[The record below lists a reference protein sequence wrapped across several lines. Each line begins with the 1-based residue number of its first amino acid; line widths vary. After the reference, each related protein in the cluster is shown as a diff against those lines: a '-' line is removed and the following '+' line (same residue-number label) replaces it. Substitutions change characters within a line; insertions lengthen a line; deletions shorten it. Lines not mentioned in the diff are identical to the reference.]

1 MKRYFLLLITT
12 LLFSI
17 TANCQN
23 TDNDKKYKI
32 HIKKAVGKIV
42 LDGKLDEDDW
52 KNASTADNF
61 WQAQPYDSSRA
72 IHQTEARMTFDDNY
86 LYISGVCHQPRK
98 YVVLSL
104 KRDFPSGTTDL
115 FSINL
120 DTFKDKLNSF
130 NFAVSPLGVQRDGL
144 VSNGYELLTDWDNK
158 WYSKVINYEDRWE
171 VEIAIPFKTIRYKVD
186 ENKNEWLVNF
196 LRFDQSQKFP
206 ERSSWSPI
214 PRNFSGNNI
223 NFSGTMIWDHTPPKP
238 GANISII
245 PYILGSLDKDFQNK
259 KDLNTERN
267 IGFDAKIAVTPSLN
281 LDVTFNPD
289 FAQVEVDQQVQ
300 NLSRF
305 EVSFPEKRQFF
316 IENADLFGSFGLDNI
331 TPFFSRRVGLA
342 FNPKTEQN
350 ERIPILLG
358 TRLSGRLNKD
368 WRIGFLTM
376 QTGSNEEFNLPSS
389 NYLVTAIQ
397 RRVFSRSNIGFIFT
411 NKQNWHYDTLRNES
425 SRINTNDFTRIIGL
439 DYNLNSSDGRWSGK
453 IFYHRAITTINKA
466 NQYAGAIVLNYDS
479 QKFGMSQSYET
490 VGENYNIANQTG
502 YVTRTNYFRTE
513 PNLIFKFYPK
523 SQLINTL
530 SIGTDG
536 DFFWRNR
543 DGIVLDY
550 DYSPVFANIRFQSS
564 AQLRFT
570 PYRVNYTYL
579 FDDFDPTRKG
589 AGVLKAGTDYTYQE
603 TRISFTSNAR
613 RKFSY
618 IIQGRRG
625 EYFGGTIQQIN
636 TSLYYR
642 YQPYGILSVDA
653 SYNKIS
659 QPYGASE
666 LILLRPKVDLSFSR
680 SVFFS
685 TLMQYN
691 NLSNNI
697 SINTRL
703 QWRFKP
709 ASDFFLVYTDNY
721 YASET
726 FKNDSFGNR
735 YLSNESLQVKNRAI
749 VFKLTYWFN
758 V

>member
-1 MKRYFLLLITT
+1 MKNFILLLTITFGIS
-12 LLFSI
+12 FSS
-17 TANCQN
+17 NSQN
-23 TDNDKKYKI
+23 TDNDKKYQL
-32 HIKKAVGKIV
+32 HIKKAIGKII
-42 LDGKLDEDDW
+42 LDGKLDEEDW
-52 KNASTADNF
+52 KKADIADNF

-72 IHQTEARMTFDDNY
+72 INQTEARLTFDDNY
-86 LYISGVCHQPRK
+86 LYISGVCHQPKK

-104 KRDFPSGTTDL
+104 KRDFPGGTTDV
-115 FSINL
+115 FTVNL

-144 VSNGYELLTDWDNK
+144 VSNGSELSTDWDNK

-186 ENKNEWLVNF
+186 ENNNEWLVNF
-196 LRFDQSQKFP
+196 TRFDQSQKFA
-206 ERSSWSPI
+206 ERSSWSPV
-214 PRNFSGNNI
+214 PRNFNGNNI
-223 NFSGTMIWDHTPPKP
+223 NFSGTVIWDNSPPKP

-245 PYILGSLDKDFQNK
+245 PYILGSLNKDFQNK
-259 KDLNTERN
+259 KDLKTERN

-281 LDVTFNPD
+281 LDLTVNPD

-316 IENADLFGSFGLDNI
+316 IENADLFGSFGFNNI

-342 FNPKTEQN
+342 YNSKSDQN

-376 QTGSNEEFNLPSS
+376 QTGSQEEFNLPSS

-397 RRVFSRSNIGFIFT
+397 RRLFSRSNIGFIFT
-411 NKQNWHYDTLRNES
+411 NKQNWLFDTLKNES
-425 SRINTNDFTRIIGL
+425 GGINAHNYTRIMGL
-439 DYNLNSSDGRWSGK
+439 DYNLNSPDGKWIGK
-453 IFYHRAITTINKA
+453 LFYHRAFRPKNEDG
-466 NQYAGAIVLNYDS
+466 QYAAAAVLSYDS
-479 QKFGMSQSYET
+479 PKFVTTQSIET
-490 VGENYNIANQTG
+490 VGENYGIANQTG

-513 PNLIFKFYPK
+513 PNIVFRFYPK

-530 SIGTDG
+530 SLGTDG
-536 DFFWRNR
+536 DFYWRIN
-543 DGIVLDY
+543 DGILLDY
-550 DYSPVFANIRFQSS
+550 DFSPLFLNIRFQSS
-564 AQLRFT
+564 AQLRLI

-579 FDDFDPTRKG
+579 FDNFDPTRKG
-589 AGVLKAGTDYTYQE
+589 AGVLKANTQYTYPDV
-603 TRISFTSNAR
+603 RINFTSNAR
-613 RKFSY
+613 RKFY
-618 IIQGRRG
+618 FNLQGRLG
-625 EYFGGTIQQIN
+625 DYFGGTIRQIN
-636 TSLYYR
+636 TSLFYR
-642 YQPYGILSVDA
+642 YQPYGVFSIDA
-653 SYNKIS
+653 SYNKITQS
-659 QPYGASE
+659 YGASE
-666 LILLRPKVDLSFSR
+666 LILLRPKIDLSFSR

-721 YASET
+721 YATEA

-735 YLSNESLQVKNRAI
+735 YLSNESLQTKNRAI

>member
-1 MKRYFLLLITT
+1 MKNLLL
-12 LLFSI
+12 LLSI
-17 TANCQN
+17 TFWFSTNSNCQN
-23 TDNDKKYKI
+23 TDNDKKYQL
-32 HIKKAVGKIV
+32 HIKKAIGKIV
-42 LDGKLDEDDW
+42 LDGKLDEEDW
-52 KNASTADNF
+52 KNANVADNF

-72 IHQTEARMTFDDNY
+72 INQTEARITFDDNY

-115 FSINL
+115 FSVNL

-144 VSNGYELLTDWDNK
+144 VSNGSELSTDWDNK

-186 ENKNEWLVNF
+186 ENNNEWLVNF
-196 LRFDQSQKFP
+196 LRFDQSQKFA

-214 PRNFSGNNI
+214 PRNFNGNNI
-223 NFSGTMIWDHTPPKP
+223 NFSGTVIWDNSPPKP

-245 PYILGSLDKDFQNK
+245 PYLLGSLNKDFQNK

-267 IGFDAKIAVTPSLN
+267 VGFDAKIAITPSLN
-281 LDVTFNPD
+281 LDVTVNPD

-316 IENADLFGSFGLDNI
+316 IENADLFGSFGFDNI

-342 FNPKTEQN
+342 YNAKFDQN

-368 WRIGFLTM
+368 WRVGFLTV
-376 QTGSNEEFNLPSS
+376 QTGSKEDFNLPSS

-397 RRVFSRSNIGFIFT
+397 RRVFTRSNIGFIFT
-411 NKQNWHYDTLRNES
+411 NKQNWLFDTLKNES
-425 SRINTNDFTRIIGL
+425 GGVNANDYTRILGL
-439 DYNLNSSDGRWSGK
+439 DYNLNSPNGKWSGK
-453 IFYHRAITTINKA
+453 LFYHRAIRLKNEDG
-466 NQYAGAIVLNYDS
+466 QYAGAAVLSYDS
-479 QKFGMSQSYET
+479 PRFITTQNIET
-490 VGENYNIANQTG
+490 VGKNYDIANQMG

-513 PNLIFKFYPK
+513 PNVAYRIYPK

-530 SIGTDG
+530 SVGIDG
-536 DFFWRNR
+536 DFYWRIN
-543 DGIVLDY
+543 DGKSLDY
-550 DYSPVFANIRFQSS
+550 DLSPLFFNIRFQSS
-564 AQLRFT
+564 AQLRFV
-570 PYRVNYTYL
+570 PYRINYTYL
-579 FDDFDPTRKG
+579 FNEFDPTRKG
-589 AGVLKAGTDYTYQE
+589 AGILKAGSEYTYPE
-603 TRISFTSNAR
+603 VRLNFISNAR
-613 RKFSY
+613 RKFYY
-618 IIQGRRG
+618 IVQGRLG
-625 EYFGGTIQQIN
+625 DYFGGTIQQIN
-636 TSLYYR
+636 ASLFYR
-642 YQPYGILSVDA
+642 YQPYGVFSVDA
-653 SYNKIS
+653 SYNKIT
-659 QPYGASE
+659 QPYGSSQ
-666 LILLRPKVDLSFSR
+666 LILLRPKLDLSFSR
-680 SVFFS
+680 NVFFS
-685 TLMQYN
+685 TLVQYN
-691 NLSNNI
+691 NLSNNL

-709 ASDFFLVYTDNY
+709 ASDFFLVYIDNY

-735 YLSNESLQVKNRAI
+735 FLSNESLQTKNRAI

>member
-1 MKRYFLLLITT
+1 LKNFILLLTII
-12 LLFSI
+12 FGISFNS
-17 TANCQN
+17 NCQN
-23 TDNDKKYKI
+23 TNNDKKYQL
-32 HIKKAVGKIV
+32 HIKKAIGRII
-42 LDGKLDEDDW
+42 LDGKLDEEDW
-52 KNASTADNF
+52 KKADIADNF

-72 IHQTEARMTFDDNY
+72 INQTEARVTFDDNY
-86 LYISGVCHQPRK
+86 LYISGVCHQPKK

-104 KRDFPSGTTDL
+104 KRDFPGGTTDI
-115 FSINL
+115 FAVNL

-144 VSNGYELLTDWDNK
+144 VSNGSELSTDWDNK

-186 ENKNEWLVNF
+186 ENNNEWLVNF
-196 LRFDQSQKFP
+196 LRFDQSQKFA
-206 ERSSWSPI
+206 ERSSWSPV
-214 PRNFSGNNI
+214 PRNFNGNNI
-223 NFSGTMIWDHTPPKP
+223 NFSGTVIWDNSPPKP

-245 PYILGSLDKDFQNK
+245 PYILGSLNKDFQNK
-259 KDLNTERN
+259 KDLRTERN

-281 LDVTFNPD
+281 LDVTVNPD

-316 IENADLFGSFGLDNI
+316 IENADLFGSFGFNNI

-342 FNPKTEQN
+342 YNSKSDQN

-376 QTGSNEEFNLPSS
+376 QTASQEEFNLPSS

-411 NKQNWHYDTLRNES
+411 NKQNWLFDTLKNES
-425 SRINTNDFTRIIGL
+425 GGIDANDYTRIMGL
-439 DYNLNSSDGRWSGK
+439 DYNLNSPNGRWNGK
-453 IFYHRAITTINKA
+453 LFYHRAFRPKNEA
-466 NQYAGAIVLNYDS
+466 GQYAGAAVLSYDS
-479 QKFGMSQSYET
+479 PKFSTAQSIET
-490 VGENYNIANQTG
+490 VGENYGIANQTG
-502 YVTRTNYFRTE
+502 YVTRINYFRTE
-513 PNLIFKFYPK
+513 PNLVFRFYPK
-523 SQLINTL
+523 SQVINTL
-530 SIGTDG
+530 SLGTDG
-536 DFFWRNR
+536 DFYWRIN
-543 DGIVLDY
+543 DKILLDY
-550 DYSPVFANIRFQSS
+550 DFTPLFLNIRFQSS
-564 AQLRFT
+564 AQLRLT
-570 PYRVNYTYL
+570 PYRVNYTFL
-579 FDDFDPTRKG
+579 FNDFDPTRKG
-589 AGVLKAGTDYTYQE
+589 AGVLKAGSEYIYPE
-603 TRISFTSNAR
+603 ARISFVSNTR
-613 RKFSY
+613 RKFY
-618 IIQGRRG
+618 YNLQGRLG
-625 EYFGGTIQQIN
+625 DYFGGTIQQIN
-636 TSLYYR
+636 TALFYR
-642 YQPYGILSVDA
+642 YQPYGVFSIDA
-653 SYNKIS
+653 SYNKIT

-721 YASET
+721 YATET

-735 YLSNESLQVKNRAI
+735 YLSNESLQTKNRAI